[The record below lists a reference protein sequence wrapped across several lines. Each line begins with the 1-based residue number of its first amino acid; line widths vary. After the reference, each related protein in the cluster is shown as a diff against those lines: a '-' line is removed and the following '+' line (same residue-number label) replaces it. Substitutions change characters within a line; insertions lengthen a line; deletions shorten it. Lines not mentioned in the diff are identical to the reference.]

1 MSISTFKLYKKL
13 SNELKFKYSEL
24 DYVNQACIEG
34 NVEFEEYYRNFCSKH
49 NISIADLEAQQP
61 EKVEQ
66 FSNKPI
72 VTKEQKEED
81 VKAELTE
88 EQVRKKKIFQRI
100 FRGIAKKIHPDKF
113 SNMEQTPDV
122 LKKQEMFKQASE
134 ALDNE
139 KWGQLLEIAEELD
152 VHPQKYEKINE
163 LLREEVSDLNKK
175 IVAKQKSY
183 GWYMAEAA
191 TDNQKDRVIVSFL
204 KAMFGYEFKS
214 IIWV

>member
-24 DYVNQACIEG
+24 DYVDQACVEG
-34 NVEFEEYYRNFCSKH
+34 NMEFETYYRDFCTKH
-49 NISIADLEAQQP
+49 NISIADLETQQP
-61 EKVEQ
+61 EKVKQ
-66 FSNKPI
+66 FSDKPT

-81 VKAELTE
+81 VKAELTD

-134 ALDNE
+134 AFDNE

-152 VHPQKYEKINE
+152 IHPQKYEKVNE
-163 LLREEVSDLNKK
+163 LLREEISDVNKK
-175 IVAKQKSY
+175 IVAKQKSF
-183 GWYMAEAA
+183 GWHMAEAE
-191 TDNQKDRVIVSFL
+191 TEEEKDKVIISFL
-204 KAMFGYEFKS
+204 KTLFNYTFKP
-214 IIWV
+214 

>member
-24 DYVNQACIEG
+24 DYVDQACVEG
-34 NVEFEEYYRNFCSKH
+34 NMEFETHYRDFCDKH

-61 EKVEQ
+61 EKVKQ
-66 FSNKPI
+66 FSDKPTI
-72 VTKEQKEED
+72 TKEQKEEE
-81 VKAELTE
+81 VKAELTD

-122 LKKQEMFKQASE
+122 LKKQDMFKRASE

-152 VHPQKYEKINE
+152 IHPQKYEKVNE
-163 LLREEVSDLNKK
+163 LLREEISDVNKK
-175 IVAKQKSY
+175 IVAKQKSF
-183 GWYMAEAA
+183 GWHMAEAE
-191 TDNQKDRVIVSFL
+191 TEEEKDKVIISFL
-204 KAMFGYEFKS
+204 KTLFNYTFKP
-214 IIWV
+214 

>member
-24 DYVNQACIEG
+24 DYVDQACVEG
-34 NVEFEEYYRNFCSKH
+34 NMEFETHYRDFCDKH

-61 EKVEQ
+61 EKVKQ
-66 FSNKPI
+66 FSDKPTI
-72 VTKEQKEED
+72 TKEQKKED
-81 VKAELTE
+81 VKAELTD

-122 LKKQEMFKQASE
+122 LNKQEMFKQASE

-152 VHPQKYEKINE
+152 IHPQKYEKVNE
-163 LLREEVSDLNKK
+163 LLREEISDVNKK
-175 IVAKQKSY
+175 IVAKQKSF
-183 GWYMAEAA
+183 GWHMAEAE
-191 TDNQKDRVIVSFL
+191 TEEEKDKVIISFL
-204 KAMFGYEFKS
+204 KTLFNYTFKP
-214 IIWV
+214 

>member
-24 DYVNQACIEG
+24 DYVDQACVEG
-34 NVEFEEYYRNFCSKH
+34 NMEFETHYRDFCDKH

-61 EKVEQ
+61 EKVKQ
-66 FSNKPI
+66 FSDKPTI
-72 VTKEQKEED
+72 TKEQKEEE
-81 VKAELTE
+81 VKAELTD

-122 LKKQEMFKQASE
+122 LKKQDMFKRASE

-152 VHPQKYEKINE
+152 IHPQKYEKVNE
-163 LLREEVSDLNKK
+163 LLREEISDVNKK
-175 IVAKQKSY
+175 IVAKQKSF
-183 GWYMAEAA
+183 GWHMAEAE
-191 TDNQKDRVIVSFL
+191 TEEEKDKVIISFL
-204 KAMFGYEFKS
+204 KT
-214 IIWV
+214 

>member
-24 DYVNQACIEG
+24 DYVDQACVEG
-34 NVEFEEYYRNFCSKH
+34 NMEFETHYRDFCDKH

-61 EKVEQ
+61 EKVQQ
-66 FSNKPI
+66 FSNKPT
-72 VTKEQKEED
+72 VTEEQKKED
-81 VKAELTE
+81 VKAELTD

-152 VHPQKYEKINE
+152 IHPQKYEKVNE
-163 LLREEVSDLNKK
+163 LLREEISDVNKK
-175 IVAKQKSY
+175 IVAKQKSF
-183 GWYMAEAA
+183 GWHMAEAE
-191 TDNQKDRVIVSFL
+191 TEEEKDKVIISFL
-204 KAMFGYEFKS
+204 KTLFNYTFKP
-214 IIWV
+214 